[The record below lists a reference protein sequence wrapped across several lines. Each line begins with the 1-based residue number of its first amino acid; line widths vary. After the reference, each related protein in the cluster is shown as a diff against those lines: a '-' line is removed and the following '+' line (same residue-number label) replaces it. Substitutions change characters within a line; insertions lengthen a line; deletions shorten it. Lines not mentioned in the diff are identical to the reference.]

1 MRAVLTCHPALLEW
15 GGPKDRVTQRCSV
28 VTCRAP
34 FDEDDVPLRMWKPD
48 GSAIA
53 LCDAC
58 VGQHVRM
65 EK

>member
-1 MRAVLTCHPALLEW
+1 MTLIIDPELLEW

-28 VTCRAP
+28 KTCRKP
-34 FDEDDVPLRMWKPD
+34 LGDVPLRMWKED

-58 VGQHVRM
+58 AQKYVAR
-65 EK
+65 